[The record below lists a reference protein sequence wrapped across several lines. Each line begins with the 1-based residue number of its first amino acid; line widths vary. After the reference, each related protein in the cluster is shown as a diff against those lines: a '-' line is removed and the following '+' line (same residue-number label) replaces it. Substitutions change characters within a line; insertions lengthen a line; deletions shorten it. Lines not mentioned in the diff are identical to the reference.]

1 VSASMPLHLKDDDVM
16 KKKKEKRIGKS
27 QRIK

>member
-1 VSASMPLHLKDDDVM
+1 MPLHLKDDDVRDVM